1 LLYRVTSNPPDSGNS
16 RIHGFVAT
24 SKGRVVLSP
33 VPVNVATKLESDALE
48 LRFVGLG
55 VGVGVGG
62 GVAVATDVGVSVG
75 MGMGV
80 AVASGV
86 DVGAVVSIGS
96 GVGSGCFMVRAKM
109 LKESTW
115 AVAVD
120 ASKST
125 VVRSGVHVP
134 LLWR

>member
-1 LLYRVTSNPPDSGNS
+1 M
-16 RIHGFVAT
+16 
-24 SKGRVVLSP
+24 
-33 VPVNVATKLESDALE
+33 PVNVATKLESDALE

-55 VGVGVGG
+55 VGVGVG
-62 GVAVATDVGVSVG
+62 VAVATDVGVSVG
-75 MGMGV
+75 MGIGV
-80 AVASGV
+80 AVAVACGGGA
-86 DVGAVVSIGS
+86 GAVVTVGS

-109 LKESTW
+109 LMENTW